1 MAVVSLHAQTRG
13 NYIEM
18 DSKNKEVRDIIGV
31 THLLFA
37 LLPFL
42 KFGLKFVCFC
52 FDSSLFFFFF
62 RCRAYRVFN
71 SLFFPKN
78 SLTLQKTPPKCFSPD
93 YGVQKASLNIFGLRQ
108 QDKP

>member
-62 RCRAYRVFN
+62 VVEHTAFLILC
-71 SLFFPKN
+71 FF
-78 SLTLQKTPPKCFSPD
+78 QK
-93 YGVQKASLNIFGLRQ
+93 IR
-108 QDKP
+108 